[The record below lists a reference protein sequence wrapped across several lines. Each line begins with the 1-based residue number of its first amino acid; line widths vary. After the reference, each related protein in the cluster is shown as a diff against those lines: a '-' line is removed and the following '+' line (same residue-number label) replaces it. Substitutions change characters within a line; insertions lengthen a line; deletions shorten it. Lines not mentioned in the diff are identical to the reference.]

1 MSGRSAGM
9 VLLGIIALA
18 GVGMSGYMLLKY
30 EFISPSTPS
39 GDSGLILVGLWDD
52 LDTSMDY
59 PPWDEANNWLL
70 KLKDNQF
77 NDSSYISCSN
87 QNTNFI
93 LLKPGFYKITL
104 TLLLSDLQASSAYF
118 VELQRNSFTDHIL
131 ERVVLSANPGS
142 SKYRIQSSLY
152 VYGNGID
159 YFQINCFCSVGDPSF
174 SVDATWDYYNQLSIE
189 YVL

>member
-30 EFISPSTPS
+30 EFINPSTPS
-39 GDSGLILVGLWDD
+39 EDSGLILVGLWGD
-52 LDTSMDY
+52 LDRSMDY
-59 PPWDEANNWLL
+59 PPWDETDNWLL
-70 KLKDNQF
+70 SLGDNQF

-104 TLLLSDLQASSAYF
+104 TLQLSSLQSGTEYK
-118 VELQRNSFTDHIL
+118 VELQRNSFTDQML
-131 ERVVLSANPGS
+131 ERLVLSDNPGS
-142 SKYRIQSSLY
+142 SQYRIQSSLY

-159 YFQINCFCSVGDPSF
+159 YFQINCFSSVGDPSF
-174 SVDATWDYYNQLSIE
+174 SVETTWDYYNQLSIE